1 MADFFYTSSSVPPR
15 KLEQIYSE
23 TDTLKDNMRVYRN
36 YTSEVYEYENNSAYI
51 IGTSQVIEKDKETF
65 IKNLLAKF
73 DESLMP
79 FIQRELIGQYIILI
93 YANKKWYIQSDF
105 VNIRPIFYDLEKD
118 EVSSNLGAMS
128 SFHPGFDTA
137 YKSLEFKAMDKCLYP
152 VMLGIETSNKAIRRL
167 QPCQYIVIDEKIEVR
182 NFTLYLDNTKIS
194 SAEACAEETRLLL
207 TKIIRKYADKRAVS
221 TITGGYDSRLISSLC
236 AINISNLEL
245 RISTIKEKGFDD
257 LSIAKRI
264 AKKLKKKLNIYK
276 TAPQTIKEEYT
287 FLTDGLSKE
296 NNMIIMDMIKHGADF
311 QIGFGGAMGTELY
324 STLPFHHK
332 KQLVDSF
339 VSIAEDKISD
349 DDTFIQSFRLALNE
363 QIEHIEHHLL
373 LKEKNPRDLVRL
385 FLVLMTARF
394 SSPLLALSDIYG
406 HDIEPFATF
415 PVIESGL
422 RIPYHFQGDSKTF
435 GRFYLIPKLVMKK
448 TNYGIGAIDSTHYQP
463 LLPVSIL
470 TLPHY
475 IIGKLKTKIKR

>member
-1 MADFFYTSSSVPPR
+1 
-15 KLEQIYSE
+15 
-23 TDTLKDNMRVYRN
+23 
-36 YTSEVYEYENNSAYI
+36 
-51 IGTSQVIEKDKETF
+51 
-65 IKNLLAKF
+65 
-73 DESLMP
+73 
-79 FIQRELIGQYIILI
+79 
-93 YANKKWYIQSDF
+93 
-105 VNIRPIFYDLEKD
+105 
-118 EVSSNLGAMS
+118 
-128 SFHPGFDTA
+128 
-137 YKSLEFKAMDKCLYP
+137 
-152 VMLGIETSNKAIRRL
+152 
-167 QPCQYIVIDEKIEVR
+167 
-182 NFTLYLDNTKIS
+182 
-194 SAEACAEETRLLL
+194 
-207 TKIIRKYADKRAVS
+207 
-221 TITGGYDSRLISSLC
+221 
-236 AINISNLEL
+236 
-245 RISTIKEKGFDD
+245 
-257 LSIAKRI
+257 
-264 AKKLKKKLNIYK
+264 
-276 TAPQTIKEEYT
+276 
-287 FLTDGLSKE
+287 
-296 NNMIIMDMIKHGADF
+296 MDMIKHGADF

-406 HDIEPFATF
+406 HNIDPFATF

>member
-1 MADFFYTSSSVPPR
+1 
-15 KLEQIYSE
+15 
-23 TDTLKDNMRVYRN
+23 
-36 YTSEVYEYENNSAYI
+36 
-51 IGTSQVIEKDKETF
+51 
-65 IKNLLAKF
+65 
-73 DESLMP
+73 
-79 FIQRELIGQYIILI
+79 
-93 YANKKWYIQSDF
+93 
-105 VNIRPIFYDLEKD
+105 
-118 EVSSNLGAMS
+118 
-128 SFHPGFDTA
+128 
-137 YKSLEFKAMDKCLYP
+137 
-152 VMLGIETSNKAIRRL
+152 
-167 QPCQYIVIDEKIEVR
+167 
-182 NFTLYLDNTKIS
+182 
-194 SAEACAEETRLLL
+194 
-207 TKIIRKYADKRAVS
+207 
-221 TITGGYDSRLISSLC
+221 
-236 AINISNLEL
+236 
-245 RISTIKEKGFDD
+245 
-257 LSIAKRI
+257 
-264 AKKLKKKLNIYK
+264 
-276 TAPQTIKEEYT
+276 
-287 FLTDGLSKE
+287 
-296 NNMIIMDMIKHGADF
+296 MDMIKHGADF

-470 TLPHY
+470 TLLHY